1 MLCYDRIDAS
11 EGIDVN
17 KSGRLKEC
25 MMCHY
30 WYFLDTGYRY
40 EAEVCNGCDDISI
53 MVFEL
58 NIKGIDYLCGILY
71 ISKSHEINRFNNSKF
86 DVKGLL

>member
-30 WYFLDTGYRY
+30 WYFLDTGHGY
-40 EAEVCNGCDDISI
+40 EAEVCNCCDDISI
-53 MVFEL
+53 MAFEL
-58 NIKGIDYLCGILY
+58 NIKGIDYLCGIWN
-71 ISKSHEINRFNNSKF
+71 ISKRHEFKRLNNSKL
-86 DVKGLL
+86 DIKGLL